1 MKKSTILA
9 IALVP
14 LLALTASAQ
23 EASWLGVGISDGPNQ
38 GVRVESVE
46 QDSPAARAG
55 VEDGDVIVAFDGQRV
70 IGMRQLTR
78 LVRETPVGRTVDV
91 TVLRNS
97 QEQTFSLTTA
107 AQTEGGNFRFVIP
120 DDLPDLSDLG
130 DRIRDAIPRIY
141 MVTSTSRLGLRA
153 VSMTEQLREYFGA
166 DADEGVLVSSV
177 DEGSA
182 AADADLRA
190 GDVVIAID
198 GRTVDEPSDLRRR
211 PRTDRT
217 TITLTIIRD
226 RAEQEV
232 NLDVPPSRRQE

>member
-1 MKKSTILA
+1 MA
-9 IALVP
+9 GRRH
-14 LLALTASAQ
+14 Q
-23 EASWLGVGISDGPNQ
+23 RRCPNQ

-55 VEDGDVIVAFDGQRV
+55 VEDGDVIVMFDGQRV
-70 IGMRQLTR
+70 VGMRQLTR

-91 TVLRNS
+91 TVLRNG
-97 QEQTFSLTTA
+97 QEQTLSVTTA

-141 MVTSTSRLGLRA
+141 VVSSTSRLGLRA

-198 GRTVDEPSDLRRR
+198 GRTVDEPADLRRR
-211 PRTDRT
+211 GRTDRG

-226 RAEQEV
+226 RAEQEIT
-232 NLDVPPSRRQE
+232 LDVPPSRRQE

>member
-1 MKKSTILA
+1 M
-9 IALVP
+9 
-14 LLALTASAQ
+14 
-23 EASWLGVGISDGPNQ
+23 
-38 GVRVESVE
+38 
-46 QDSPAARAG
+46 
-55 VEDGDVIVAFDGQRV
+55 FDGQRV
-70 IGMRQLTR
+70 VGMRQLTR

-91 TVLRNS
+91 TVLRNG
-97 QEQTFSLTTA
+97 QEQTLSVTTA

-141 MVTSTSRLGLRA
+141 VVSSTSRLGLRA

-198 GRTVDEPSDLRRR
+198 GRTVDEPADLRRR
-211 PRTDRT
+211 GRTDRG

-226 RAEQEV
+226 RAEQEIT
-232 NLDVPPSRRQE
+232 LDVPPSRRQE